1 MTETT
6 LSTNV
11 LLLCLA
17 LGGGA
22 GLLGGLIGIGGG
34 FVLIPGLFFLF
45 SHFYSLDSSHAIRF
59 ALGTTMACILITSA
73 MATLSHRKYKV
84 ILWPFFKSLTP
95 SIIVGVCFGVYLA
108 SHIDVAYV
116 KIAFASFCVYSG
128 IRMLFIRPKTS
139 EVAPQT
145 PSVSSITPAGAF
157 FGTLCGTIGVGG
169 ANLIV
174 PFLLKRGA
182 QMREAMAT
190 ASALQIPI
198 ALTGLISY
206 IITGL
211 GIKSPELS
219 QTLGYVS
226 LPIMLAVGI
235 SIALFT
241 PIGVKLSHA
250 LPVNLLKRMFGL
262 VALGIGLHMSGL
274 FTLQLSS
281 EALAKPAKAVG
292 SAKANINPEAYGS
305 SVDKTDLYNNSSSL
319 DKSKANPATD

>member
-6 LSTNV
+6 LSTNI

-45 SHFYSLDSSHAIRF
+45 SHFFNLDSSHAIRF
-59 ALGTTMACILITSA
+59 ALGTTMACILITSV

-84 ILWPFFKSLTP
+84 ILWPFFKALTP
-95 SIIVGVCFGVYLA
+95 SIVFGVCVGVYFA

-128 IRMLFIRPKTS
+128 IRMLFIRPKTA
-139 EVAPQT
+139 EVDPKT
-145 PSVSSITPAGAF
+145 PTVSSISPAGAF
-157 FGTLCGTIGVGG
+157 FGALCGTIGVGG

-198 ALTGLISY
+198 AFTGIISY
-206 IITGL
+206 IVTGW
-211 GIKSPELS
+211 GVKSPELH
-219 QTLGYVS
+219 QTIGYVS
-226 LPIMLAVGI
+226 LPIMLAVGVSI
-235 SIALFT
+235 SLFT

-274 FTLQLSS
+274 FTLQISS
-281 EALAKPAKAVG
+281 ESLAKPVKSLAADKAK
-292 SAKANINPEAYGS
+292 INPDDYSS
-305 SVDKTDLYNNSSSL
+305 SVDKTDLYNNSSAIEKTKTNST
-319 DKSKANPATD
+319 SN